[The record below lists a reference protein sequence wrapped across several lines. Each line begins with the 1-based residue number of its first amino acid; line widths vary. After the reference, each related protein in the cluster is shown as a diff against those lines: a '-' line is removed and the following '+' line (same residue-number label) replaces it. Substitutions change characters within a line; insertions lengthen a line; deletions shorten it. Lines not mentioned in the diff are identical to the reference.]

1 MRGKRDERSGICHLG
16 FGFSL
21 HGSINN
27 AARLGRMICG
37 HNACCG
43 WNKYILKF
51 RRERERTP
59 HLPCPPFSLFHPLPL
74 LAACAGGTL
83 ALLISAAGF
92 YEASRRGV
100 RRLQL
105 RRVFGLVWFG
115 FHFLAWL
122 GVPTPRHMQLSA
134 HVCSCPASASA
145 FLLGHLCDVPCK
157 ILQLFGERAGVARVA
172 TLTPH

>member
-1 MRGKRDERSGICHLG
+1 MGGGGGGICHLG

-21 HGSINN
+21 PGSINN

-59 HLPCPPFSLFHPLPL
+59 HIPCPSFALFHPLPL

-92 YEASRRGV
+92 YEARGRRGV

-105 RRVFGLVWFG
+105 RRVFGLVRFGLVWFSFLG
-115 FHFLAWL
+115 LAWRAN
-122 GVPTPRHMQLSA
+122 PKA
-134 HVCSCPASASA
+134 HAIKRTCV
-145 FLLGHLCDVPCK
+145 
-157 ILQLFGERAGVARVA
+157 
-172 TLTPH
+172 